1 MSQAREAGVRRG
13 TVGSTSIAD
22 RSFPVADTR
31 TARLSSLGHQ
41 AHDGDM
47 ARIATRHAA
56 VQVGEFA
63 VGVVVAYTA
72 VALAWTLSSSIWP
85 VVAAALLMVGVAVAL
100 ELRYGA
106 KATGLVAG
114 ILPTSMLVAGMLVAL
129 SLVAYRLN

>member
-1 MSQAREAGVRRG
+1 
-13 TVGSTSIAD
+13 
-22 RSFPVADTR
+22 
-31 TARLSSLGHQ
+31 
-41 AHDGDM
+41 M

>member
-1 MSQAREAGVRRG
+1 MLNEARQVF
-13 TVGSTSIAD
+13 VPAD
-22 RSFPVADTR
+22 RHA
-31 TARLSSLGHQ
+31 AGRLSSLGHR

-47 ARIATRHAA
+47 ARIAARSAA

-63 VGVVVAYTA
+63 VGVAVAYTA
-72 VALAWTLSSSIWP
+72 VALAWSLSASIWP
-85 VVAAALLMVGVAVAL
+85 VVGAAVLMAAVAVVL

-114 ILPTSMLVAGMLVAL
+114 LLPTSMLVAGLLVAL